1 MKKDAFI
8 GIVTASVFNIL
19 QNRGMNISVR
29 QVYELTACIIPS
41 CVIQQ

>member
-8 GIVTASVFNIL
+8 GIVTASVFKNL

-29 QVYELTACIIPS
+29 QVYELTAYIIPS
-41 CVIQQ
+41 WVIQE